1 MSNEISELIADV
13 HEQVL
18 YMQELG
24 VEMLAFSGELRVES
38 GEVLRCDPPPAIS
51 NLKSEISDR
60 KVDLVPPVERPVA
73 GSRLASLPTL
83 SNRKTMP
90 FFDKYNPAEMDL
102 KGDISFG
109 QSPKASEPE
118 LSYEEIEENA
128 VSYGTPRGEQKALR
142 DESQTIADLL
152 TLHPIEQIRAEIG
165 PDCVRCK
172 LSTLGR
178 SKVVNSV
185 GNFNADLM
193 FVGEAPGADEDAQGE
208 PFVGRAGQLLTDIIK
223 AMGFGR
229 LDVFIGNIN
238 RCRPPGNRAPEPD
251 ESVVCKPFLFREI
264 AVVRPKVI
272 VVLGATAAQNLL
284 ETKVPIGKLRGH
296 FHDYLGTKV
305 MPTFHPAY
313 LLRDPHKKR
322 EVWEDMKMVRDYLQ
336 SEPPAVAGG

>member
-1 MSNEISELIADV
+1 MSQATDLNELIADV
-13 HEQVL
+13 REQVL

-24 VEMLAFSGELRVES
+24 VKTLDAELTMPS
-38 GEVLRCDPPPAIS
+38 AAPALEVLRSVAKSPEIP
-51 NLKSEISDR
+51 NLRSEISDR
-60 KVDLVPPVERPVA
+60 KPEVRRPVERPAA
-73 GSRLASLPTL
+73 GSRLASLPSL
-83 SNRKTMP
+83 ASRPKNA
-90 FFDKYNPAEMDL
+90 FFDKYNPQESVEKPKTLDEPVATPAIEAEPIVEAPSPALFKSSPTMD
-102 KGDISFG
+102 
-109 QSPKASEPE
+109 EPTE
-118 LSYEEIEENA
+118 
-128 VSYGTPRGEQKALR
+128 T
-142 DESQTIADLL
+142 
-152 TLHPIEQIRAEIG
+152 IEQIRADIG
-165 PDCVRCK
+165 KDCTRCK

-185 GNFNADLM
+185 GNFAADLM

-223 AMGFGR
+223 AMGFER
-229 LDVFIGNIN
+229 SDVFIGNIN

-322 EVWEDMKMVRDYLQ
+322 EVWDDMKMVRDYLNT
-336 SEPPAVAGG
+336 